1 MKRTKQL
8 CPVNLDFYEV
18 QEMIVFLASQLEN
31 IDSLSN
37 LSSHSANTLKGMAKL
52 LKDGNKVIKLR
63 ITGEAVMS
71 LI

>member
-1 MKRTKQL
+1 MRRKKEL
-8 CPVNLDFYEV
+8 CPVNLDCYEV

-37 LSSHSANTLKGMAKL
+37 LSSHSANTLKGMAEL
-52 LKDGNKVIKLR
+52 LKDDNKVIKLR

>member
-1 MKRTKQL
+1 MRRKKELR
-8 CPVNLDFYEV
+8 PVNLDFYEV

-31 IDSLSN
+31 IDSLRN
-37 LSSHSANTLKGMAKL
+37 LSSHSANTLKGMAEL
-52 LKDGNKVIKLR
+52 LKDDNKIIKLR

>member
-1 MKRTKQL
+1 MKRTKEL

-18 QEMIVFLASQLEN
+18 QEMIVFLASQLGN

-52 LKDGNKVIKLR
+52 LKDGNKVINLR

>member
-1 MKRTKQL
+1 MRRTKEL

-37 LSSHSANTLKGMAKL
+37 LSSHSANTLKDMAKL
-52 LKDGNKVIKLR
+52 LKDDNKVIKLR

>member
-1 MKRTKQL
+1 MRRKKEL
-8 CPVNLDFYEV
+8 CSVNLDLYEV

-31 IDSLSN
+31 IDSLSD
-37 LSSHSANTLKGMAKL
+37 LSSHSANTLKDMAKP

>member
-1 MKRTKQL
+1 MRRKKEL

-31 IDSLSN
+31 IDSFSN
-37 LSSHSANTLKGMAKL
+37 LSSHSANTLKDMAEL
-52 LKDGNKVIKLR
+52 LKDDNKVIKLR

>member
-1 MKRTKQL
+1 MKRTKEL
-8 CPVNLDFYEV
+8 CPVNLDLYEV

-31 IDSLSN
+31 IDSLSD
-37 LSSHSANTLKGMAKL
+37 LSSHSANTLKDMAKP